1 MDTIDLDKV
10 IQISGELYPDSI
22 TKKPMVN
29 AKHLFKRLCSA
40 FTYDKLFEASCEE
53 LLSFC
58 GEVPARIEF
67 IHSIFETYDMGDS
80 KFRDEA
86 KSMVKRIL
94 IAMKM
99 SKELAEDGHKIH
111 LTTHINKLVYDIILL
126 NPTDLFSTFE
136 EVMIDETRGNKEYA
150 RKSLNKYFSQHLGLS
165 LFNDLF
171 NQKYDN
177 DKWYVRWSKTHPFRK
192 ELYDQIVDWVTKRTQ
207 TSSSKPEISS
217 QASIARYITTLKL
230 LSNYINGHLNP
241 PHKEIDCLQWF
252 FSTTNIEQLNKALIY
267 IIENDVSVRNDL
279 VKSTE
284 SAHTGTEFIYAF
296 VSLAK
301 TILVK
306 YFSNKQDINAL
317 NVSYILSSSLNKRE
331 SSSSLERRHF
341 LPSEIIKI
349 EEYITTTQNSMW
361 QLAFFI
367 LKEVGLRV
375 YALTSLKVSHFL
387 NSKGLIN
394 DSVSVLEKQRR
405 WRTFIVSDTIKKT
418 FQQYLEEF
426 PKAKDDHNRYLFR
439 SQNSNHTLRYSPETI
454 ANHIKQ
460 FCNSAEVV
468 GNFVHIHAFR
478 HTLVNSL
485 MHCGNKIENVSKY
498 MGHSSVTTTEKYYWT
513 DSVTNIVS
521 TMNVPWLK
529 KKFAMPIGL
538 EESDNDDDNIE
549 LEENME
555 ETESTIGK
563 CEQCDVLFHL
573 LLTYHSELTDVQKL
587 NIKTKVPNIENIFDT
602 ICLESLATESLVS
615 KN

>member
-1 MDTIDLDKV
+1 MDTIDLTKV
-10 IQISGELYPDSI
+10 IQISGELYPNST

-40 FTYDKLFEASCEE
+40 FTYEKLFDASCEE

-58 GEVPARIEF
+58 GGVPARIEF
-67 IHSIFETYDMGDS
+67 IHSIFEVYDNGDS
-80 KFRDEA
+80 KFREEA
-86 KSMVKRIL
+86 KNMVKRIL
-94 IAMKM
+94 VAMKM

-111 LTTHINKLVYDIILL
+111 LTTHVNKLVYDIILL
-126 NPTDLFSTFE
+126 NPPDLFSAFE
-136 EVMIDETRGNKEYA
+136 EIMLEETRGNKEYA
-150 RKSLNKYFSQHLGLS
+150 RKSLNKYFSQHPGLK

-171 NQKYDN
+171 DQKYDT
-177 DKWYVRWSKTHPFRK
+177 DKWHVRWSKTHPFRK

-207 TSSSKPEISS
+207 TTSSKPEISS
-217 QASIARYITTLKL
+217 QASIARYVTTLKL
-230 LSNYINGHLNP
+230 LSNYVNGHLKP
-241 PHKEIDCLQWF
+241 PKNLDCLQWF

-267 IIENDVSVRNDL
+267 IIENNVSVRNDL

-296 VSLAK
+296 VSLAR

-306 YFSNKQDINAL
+306 YFSNKQDISAL
-317 NVSYILSSSLNKRE
+317 NASYILSSSLNKRE
-331 SSSSLERRHF
+331 SSSTLERRHF
-341 LPSEIIKI
+341 LPSEIMKI

-387 NSKGLIN
+387 NSKNVIN
-394 DSVSVLEKQRR
+394 SSVSVLEKQRR
-405 WRTFIVSDTIKKT
+405 WRTFVVSDTIKAI
-418 FQQYLEEF
+418 FQEYLEEF
-426 PKAKDDHNRYLFR
+426 PEAKNDHNRYIFR
-439 SQNSNHTLRYSPETI
+439 SQNSNHTLRYAPETMSQ
-454 ANHIKQ
+454 NIKQ
-460 FCNSAEVV
+460 FCNSAGVV

-513 DSVTNIVS
+513 DNVTNIIS
-521 TMNVPWLK
+521 SMNVPWLK

-538 EESDNDDDNIE
+538 EESDDDEIDEQEIGI
-549 LEENME
+549 
-555 ETESTIGK
+555 ETESSTGGK
-563 CEQCDVLFHL
+563 CSQCDVLFHL
-573 LLTYHSELTDVQKL
+573 LLTYHNELTDTQKL

-602 ICLESLATESLVS
+602 LCSESLPSCASDR
-615 KN
+615 

>member
-1 MDTIDLDKV
+1 MDTIDLQKV
-10 IQISGELYPDSI
+10 IEISNELYPDST

-29 AKHLFKRLCSA
+29 AKHLYKRLCSA
-40 FTYDKLFEASCEE
+40 FTGNELFNANCDD

-58 GEVPARIEF
+58 GGVPARLEF
-67 IHSIFETYDMGDS
+67 IHSIFETYNNGDS
-80 KFRDEA
+80 TFREEA
-86 KSMVKRIL
+86 KNMVKRIL
-94 IAMKM
+94 VAMKM
-99 SKELAEDGHKIH
+99 SKELAEEGHKIH
-111 LTTHINKLVYDIILL
+111 LTTHVNKLVYDIILL
-126 NPTDLFSTFE
+126 NPTDLFSIFE
-136 EVMIDETRGNKEYA
+136 KIMMDETRGNKEYG
-150 RKSLNKYFSQHLGLS
+150 RKSLNKYFLHHPGLK

-171 NQKYDN
+171 DQKYDN

-192 ELYDQIVDWVTKRTQ
+192 ELYDQIVDWATKRTQ

-230 LSNYINGHLNP
+230 LSNYVSGHLNP
-241 PHKEIDCLQWF
+241 PREVDCLQWF
-252 FSTTNIEQLNKALIY
+252 FSTTNIEHLNKALIY
-267 IIENDVSVRNDL
+267 IIENDVSVRNDM
-279 VKSTE
+279 VKSTD

-306 YFSNKQDINAL
+306 YFSNKQDVVAL
-317 NVSYILSSSLNKRE
+317 NVSYILSSSLNRRE
-331 SSSSLERRHF
+331 SSSTLERRHF

-361 QLAFFI
+361 QLAFII
-367 LKEVGLRV
+367 LKEIGLRV

-387 NSKGLIN
+387 NSKDLIN

-405 WRTFIVSDTIKKT
+405 WRTFVVSDTMKKT
-418 FQQYLEEF
+418 FQLYLEDF
-426 PKAKDDHNRYLFR
+426 PKAKNDRNMYLFK
-439 SQNSNHTLRYSPETI
+439 SQNSNHTLRYTPETI
-454 ANHIKQ
+454 AQNIKQ
-460 FCNSAEVV
+460 FCNNAGVV

-529 KKFAMPIGL
+529 KKFAIPIGL
-538 EESDNDDDNIE
+538 EEESDNDEEEEQIE
-549 LEENME
+549 PEN
-555 ETESTIGK
+555 SVGGK
-563 CEQCDVLFHL
+563 CSQCDVLFHL
-573 LLTYHSELTDVQKL
+573 LLTYHSELTDAQKL
-587 NIKTKVPNIENIFDT
+587 NIKTKVPNIEHIFDT
-602 ICLESLATESLVS
+602 MCSESLATEILASR
-615 KN
+615 N

>member
-1 MDTIDLDKV
+1 MDTIDLNAV
-10 IQISGELYPDSI
+10 IQTSNELYPESI

-29 AKHLFKRLCSA
+29 AKHLFKRLCST
-40 FTYDKLFEASCEE
+40 FTYNNLFETSCEE

-58 GEVPARIEF
+58 GGIPARIEF
-67 IHSIFETYDMGDS
+67 IHSIFEVYDNGDS

-86 KSMVKRIL
+86 KSMVKRIHVS
-94 IAMKM
+94 MKM
-99 SKELAEDGHKIH
+99 SKDLAEEGHKIH

-136 EVMIDETRGNKEYA
+136 EIMMDETRGNKEYG
-150 RKSLNKYFSQHLGLS
+150 RKSLNKYFSQHPGLK
-165 LFNDLF
+165 LFNELF
-171 NQKYDN
+171 DQKYDI
-177 DKWYVRWSKTHPFRK
+177 DKWYVRWSKTHSFRK

-241 PHKEIDCLQWF
+241 PKGVDCLQWF
-252 FSTTNIEQLNKALIY
+252 FSTTNIEQLNKALIH

-296 VSLAK
+296 VSLAR

-306 YFSNKQDINAL
+306 YFSNKQDVGAL
-317 NVSYILSSSLNKRE
+317 NVNYILSSSLNKRE
-331 SSSSLERRHF
+331 SSSTLERRHF
-341 LPSEIIKI
+341 LPSEIMMV
-349 EEYITTTQNSMW
+349 EEYITATQNSMW
-361 QLAFFI
+361 QLAFVI

-387 NSKGLIN
+387 NSKDMIN
-394 DSVSVLEKQRR
+394 NSINVLEKQRR
-405 WRTFIVSDTIKKT
+405 WRTFVVSDTIKKV

-426 PKAKDDHNRYLFR
+426 PEAKNDHNRYIFR
-439 SQNSNHTLRYSPETI
+439 SQTTNHTLRYTPETM
-454 ANHIKQ
+454 AHNIKQ
-460 FCNSAEVV
+460 FCNNAGVV

-513 DSVTNIVS
+513 DNVTNIIS

-538 EESDNDDDNIE
+538 EESDDDDEIE
-549 LEENME
+549 R
-555 ETESTIGK
+555 ESQIEAESSGGK
-563 CEQCDVLFHL
+563 CAQCDVLFHL
-573 LLTYHSELTDVQKL
+573 LMTYHGELTDTQKL

-602 ICLESLATESLVS
+602 LCSESLPSHTSDR
-615 KN
+615 